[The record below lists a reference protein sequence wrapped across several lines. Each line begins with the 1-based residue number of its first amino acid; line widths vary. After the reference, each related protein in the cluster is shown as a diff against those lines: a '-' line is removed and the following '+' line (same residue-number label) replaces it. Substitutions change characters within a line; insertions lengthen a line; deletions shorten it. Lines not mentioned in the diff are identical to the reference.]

1 MARGDGRVTAGLS
14 VATQTSSARAVRSM
28 HPEVTL
34 TRAGSDNLDLI
45 PRFGDE
51 QGPST
56 PERMKVSDAAA
67 GGGGRDRRGRI
78 VQGDLAKS
86 SHSARSLSRTR

>member
-1 MARGDGRVTAGLS
+1 MARGDGGATAGLS

-28 HPEVTL
+28 HPEVAL

-45 PRFGDE
+45 PRLGDE

-56 PERMKVSDAAA
+56 PERMKV
-67 GGGGRDRRGRI
+67 GGAVAEGGMEEG
-78 VQGDLAKS
+78 G
-86 SHSARSLSRTR
+86 

>member
-1 MARGDGRVTAGLS
+1 VARGDGGATAGLS

-34 TRAGSDNLDLI
+34 TRAGNDNLDLI
-45 PRFGDE
+45 SRLGDE

-56 PERMKVSDAAA
+56 PERMKVGDAAA
-67 GGGGRDRRGRI
+67 GGRVKQED
-78 VQGDLAKS
+78 
-86 SHSARSLSRTR
+86 